1 MLFHTMN
8 DEQNALA
15 MVWEFRFK
23 TSESLE
29 FRLSRYFLILWVD
42 EVVIP
47 NGYHFLFNLPFPSS
61 FIQT

>member
-1 MLFHTMN
+1 MN

-15 MVWEFRFK
+15 MVWEFRFRTLK
-23 TSESLE
+23 FLE
-29 FRLSRYFLILWVD
+29 FGLSRLFFIFWVD